1 MDPKCI
7 IWSLISIAKALN
19 LSETKFLKNI
29 CDLSIWSKKH
39 TRSSVFEILYSI
51 FLKRNCRHYVKDSP
65 VTMLGSFCSL
75 SRVSKNSDW
84 KFWVVVLLLDLGKS
98 IISSQIWNGSETL
111 KIAPHPQTLQI
122 DEPSLSSPKISKKI
136 STVKSGEPI
145 KLEWI
150 RNV

>member
-75 SRVSKNSDW
+75 SRVSK
-84 KFWVVVLLLDLGKS
+84 KLRLEV
-98 IISSQIWNGSETL
+98 
-111 KIAPHPQTLQI
+111 
-122 DEPSLSSPKISKKI
+122 LSSGIVVGSGKKYHFIPNMEWLRNTQDCASSTNFADWWAKFIESQNFKKI
-136 STVKSGEPI
+136 SIVKSGEPI